1 MHFLLHNFDT
11 GRSILKLI
19 GHHITLTFWF
29 KLKVTKSHLK
39 RRCCMVI
46 RYSKV
51 VELLR
56 LITSLLAQFGQGVVP
71 QVNQSWQY
79 EAALNCNKD

>member
-1 MHFLLHNFDT
+1 
-11 GRSILKLI
+11 
-19 GHHITLTFWF
+19 
-29 KLKVTKSHLK
+29 
-39 RRCCMVI
+39 MVI